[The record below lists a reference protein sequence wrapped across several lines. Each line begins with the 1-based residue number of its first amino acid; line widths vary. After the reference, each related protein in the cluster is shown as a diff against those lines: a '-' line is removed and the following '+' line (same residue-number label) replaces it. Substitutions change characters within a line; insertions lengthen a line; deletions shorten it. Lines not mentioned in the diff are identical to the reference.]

1 MFTMHLSRIAL
12 LAVAGAAE
20 TECRVATDGEG
31 CGTVGLSF
39 FLRGHDP
46 DTIEAAAREIRIVP
60 IPPGKDVTV
69 FTAGVESIQQWWQ
82 SLAGLQS
89 RLTAATTAEMAKDLA
104 REIFSVKLTCA
115 LAGFMLVLSG
125 LIVIDA
131 ARRWVVILGGQSKA
145 AVELAPAADSG
156 GRT

>member
-1 MFTMHLSRIAL
+1 MWGFLLYTGNIERLWRMMGIANQLLATIAL
-12 LAVAGAAE
+12 AVG
-20 TECRVATDGEG
+20 TTYLLLHSPRRVYALCT
-31 CGTVGLSF
+31 
-39 FLRGHDP
+39 
-46 DTIEAAAREIRIVP
+46 A
-60 IPPGKDVTV
+60 IPLLFVVATV

-89 RLTAATTAEMAKDLA
+89 RLTEATTAEMAKDLA